1 MSKWIILIKKDSW
14 RGCHERCHKTM
25 LSTRQC
31 AWANARYY
39 VIIIFMFYLLN
50 LIRKKP
56 IQLFDVV
63 GPGIVCYLY
72 IAHVTITMHHHNTNN
87 WPNSVQPWWKYISI
101 FIFFRCDLPVFEI
114 KINEEIKFNNALGS
128 IEWPNIFTYI
138 NILNYLNCKLW
149 FDFLGNTKLHKTN
162 DIFEN
167 FYICFVGCFRRCC
180 CCDVVR
186 FRIEFK
192 VLWALNR

>member
-1 MSKWIILIKKDSW
+1 MNHFDKKDSW
-14 RGCHERCHKTM
+14 RGCHKRCHKTM
-25 LSTRQC
+25 LSQRQC

-50 LIRKKP
+50 LIRNKP
-56 IQLFDVV
+56 IQLFDAV

-87 WPNSVQPWWKYISI
+87 WPDSVQPWRKYISI

-114 KINEEIKFNNALGS
+114 KFNEEIKFNNALGS

-149 FDFLGNTKLHKTN
+149 FDFLGITKLMTFSKTF
-162 DIFEN
+162 IFVLLVA
-167 FYICFVGCFRRCC
+167 FVVVVVVAVML
-180 CCDVVR
+180 CDFESNSR
-186 FRIEFK
+186 YYEHLIAK
-192 VLWALNR
+192 L